1 MAGIAA
7 TADWVKMKL
16 GRLGTVR
23 SIHPVGVVHPLWAR
37 TRSSD
42 IYAFSQ
48 IFVEQ
53 EYQSL
58 NLIDGDLI
66 LDLGANVG
74 FSSAYFLSRY
84 PQSSVIAVEPDP
96 SNFAILQRNLT
107 PYGSRATVI
116 HAAVWSHPTKVSIR
130 AEQYRDGGPWTRQV
144 EERKSGDIAAVDIPS
159 LMALSQRSK
168 IGLLKMDVEGAE
180 VVIFGG
186 KCDWLNHVDRIAIEL
201 HDDSVFGNATEVF
214 YNAIRSQNFKI
225 SQNGELTI
233 CSRL

>member
-1 MAGIAA
+1 MAGTSAA
-7 TADWVKMKL
+7 VDCLKIKL
-16 GRLGTVR
+16 GRPDTVR
-23 SIHPVGVVHPLWAR
+23 SIHPAGAVHPLWAR

-42 IYAFSQ
+42 LAVFSQ
-48 IFVEQ
+48 IFVER
-53 EYQSL
+53 EYECL

-74 FSSAYFLSRY
+74 YSSAYFLSRY
-84 PQSSVIAVEPDP
+84 PQSPVIAVEPDP
-96 SNFAILQRNLT
+96 SNFTILQRNLA

-116 HAAVWSHPTKVSIR
+116 QAAVWSHATNLSIR
-130 AEQYRDGGPWTRQV
+130 SEQYRDGDAWTRQV
-144 EERKSGDIAAVDIPS
+144 EERKSGDIAGIDISS
-159 LMALSQRSK
+159 LLALSQRSK

-186 KCDWLNHVDRIAIEL
+186 KCSWLNQVDRIAIEL

-214 YNAIRSQNFKI
+214 YNAIRDQNFAI
-225 SQNGELTI
+225 SQIGELTI